1 MGIINELS
9 ELRALRAKIMQLE
22 GRIEYCK
29 EQSMMIPGPM
39 WGEEKIQI
47 QPSGK
52 APFEKWVIKQLDLER
67 EVKKLQAEFE
77 ALSIKITDE
86 ITSLIDDE
94 QEIRA
99 VLYREVSFMKYTD
112 IAEKM
117 KISKSYVY
125 RLHDAG
131 MEKIRERV

>member
-9 ELRALRAKIMQLE
+9 ELSALRAKIKQLE

-39 WGEEKIQI
+39 WDEEKIHT

-67 EVKKLQAEFE
+67 EVKELQGEFE

-131 MEKIRERV
+131 MEKLKEKV

>member
-1 MGIINELS
+1 MRIINELS
-9 ELRALRAKIMQLE
+9 ELSALRAKIKQLE

-29 EQSMMIPGPM
+29 EQSMMIPSPM
-39 WGEEKIQI
+39 WGEEKIHT

-67 EVKKLQAEFE
+67 EVKELQGEFE

-86 ITSLIDDE
+86 ITSIIDNE

-117 KISKSYVY
+117 GVSKSYVY

-131 MEKIRERV
+131 MEKLKEKV

>member
-9 ELRALRAKIMQLE
+9 ELSALRAKIKQLE

-39 WGEEKIQI
+39 WGEEKIQT

-67 EVKKLQAEFE
+67 EVKCQ
-77 ALSIKITDE
+77 SRI
-86 ITSLIDDE
+86 
-94 QEIRA
+94 
-99 VLYREVSFMKYTD
+99 SFVQ
-112 IAEKM
+112 
-117 KISKSYVY
+117 KS
-125 RLHDAG
+125 RPILRGTPNPRH
-131 MEKIRERV
+131 

>member
-1 MGIINELS
+1 
-9 ELRALRAKIMQLE
+9 
-22 GRIEYCK
+22 
-29 EQSMMIPGPM
+29 MIPGPM
-39 WGEEKIQI
+39 LGEEKIQT

-52 APFEKWVIKQLDLER
+52 APFEKWVIKQLDLEK
-67 EVKKLQAEFE
+67 EVKELQGEFE

-131 MEKIRERV
+131 MEKLKEKV

>member
-9 ELRALRAKIMQLE
+9 ELSALRAKIKQLE

-39 WGEEKIQI
+39 KKKEKIHT

-67 EVKKLQAEFE
+67 EVKELQGEFE

-131 MEKIRERV
+131 MEKLKERV